1 MDFFKPSTTPTFNH
15 YGIMKTVKK
24 ERSSR
29 ATRDAVIHCIHA
41 HHGPVKEWGSPEAP
55 RTIEALILHQADML
69 SAGYGATTEKS

>member
-1 MDFFKPSTTPTFNH
+1 
-15 YGIMKTVKK
+15 MKTVKK